1 MPFTF
6 TCNRNVR
13 SHRAGGAIND
23 AVFCRQA
30 GDGLGL
36 VGSVAHNLQ
45 SACASGISSVKKVPA
60 VAWDAAE
67 GLILF
72 TPRRL
77 SRAME
82 TVDALGG
89 TLISAPK
96 HLLGSLYSLVP
107 VSASQHPGD
116 TQGSGPTHLQ
126 QDPFWSP
133 PCVKA
138 RQRFMLGPHPL
149 PSSARSLPA
158 CSPPGLFCSHPLPA
172 LRASMGTNHPS

>member
-6 TCNRNVR
+6 TCSRSVR
-13 SHRAGGAIND
+13 SQRAGGATISD
-23 AVFCRQA
+23 AVFCLQA

-45 SACASGISSVKKVPA
+45 SACASGISSMKKVPA

-96 HLLGSLYSLVP
+96 HLLGSLYSYVP
-107 VSASQHPGD
+107 VSASQHLGD

-126 QDPFWSP
+126 QNPFWST
-133 PCVKA
+133 PCIKA
-138 RQRFMLGPHPL
+138 RHRLILGPH
-149 PSSARSLPA
+149 SLP
-158 CSPPGLFCSHPLPA
+158 PPILFLPA
-172 LRASMGTNHPS
+172 PPWGCPAVTYSLL